1 MVLLYNEAIL
11 IGERKIAPVQNKAII
26 KGYFK
31 LVIRTNIMDFLKIV
45 QYGLLFHKSLQ
56 APRNNTTYITILR
69 HYNFLLIGNSC
80 KKVYARKKICLEE
93 KKCKKGI

>member
-1 MVLLYNEAIL
+1 MMLLIDQ
-11 IGERKIAPVQNKAII
+11 RKIAPVKNKAI
-26 KGYFK
+26 KGYIK
-31 LVIRTNIMDFLKIV
+31 LVIRTNIMDFKKIL
-45 QYGLLFHKSLQ
+45 QYELLFDRGLQ

-69 HYNFLLIGNSC
+69 HHNFLLIGNSC